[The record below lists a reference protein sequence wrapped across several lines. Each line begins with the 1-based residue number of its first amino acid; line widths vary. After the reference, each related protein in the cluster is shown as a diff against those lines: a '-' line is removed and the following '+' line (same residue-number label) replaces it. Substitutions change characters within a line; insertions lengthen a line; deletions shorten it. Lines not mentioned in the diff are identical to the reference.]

1 VPDRWRFRMTQND
14 LHPRVAPREIP
25 WCVAWHAPSAD
36 PRRAASHS
44 SCSASSPSRSLSR
57 SSPRRSRSLRLASVV
72 RSQQSLSSGSMAVA
86 ESAHQKAQ
94 RGLIIKPDI
103 SSPDFY
109 ITAATIIPVLFLA
122 LVLEGGLWK
131 WIQEQ
136 ISDASDP
143 PTAIRVFVSLL
154 QVFAVFVLIA
164 GALGEMTEL
173 YALWQA
179 DYSNVLSDIVFSTT
193 ALLVIL
199 LTAELSLQIP
209 GLWLVTFSTIDL
221 RLSIDEELRWSGV
234 CARSSG
240 RPG

>member
-1 VPDRWRFRMTQND
+1 MEVDPGTDFR
-14 LHPRVAPREIP
+14 RKR
-25 WCVAWHAPSAD
+25 SAD
-36 PRRAASHS
+36 SNPCFCVPIA
-44 SCSASSPSRSLSR
+44 
-57 SSPRRSRSLRLASVV
+57 
-72 RSQQSLSSGSMAVA
+72 
-86 ESAHQKAQ
+86 
-94 RGLIIKPDI
+94 GL
-103 SSPDFY
+103 
-109 ITAATIIPVLFLA
+109 
-122 LVLEGGLWK
+122 
-131 WIQEQ
+131 
-136 ISDASDP
+136 
-143 PTAIRVFVSLL
+143 
-154 QVFAVFVLIA
+154 AVFVLIA

>member
-1 VPDRWRFRMTQND
+1 MRRLACAVRRPAAG
-14 LHPRVAPREIP
+14 RVALL
-25 WCVAWHAPSAD
+25 V
-36 PRRAASHS
+36 
-44 SCSASSPSRSLSR
+44 LSII
-57 SSPRRSRSLRLASVV
+57 AI
-72 RSQQSLSSGSMAVA
+72 AVA
-86 ESAHQKAQ
+86 ITIQSEAFPFTAIGLCCSIPAIALFWQYGSGRISTPKAQ